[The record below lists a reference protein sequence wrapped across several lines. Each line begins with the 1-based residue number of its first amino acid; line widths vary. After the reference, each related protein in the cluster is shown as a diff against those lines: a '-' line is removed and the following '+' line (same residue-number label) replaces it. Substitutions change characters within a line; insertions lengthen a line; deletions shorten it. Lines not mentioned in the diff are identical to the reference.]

1 LSRQRL
7 SRRRNLLHQLS
18 HRQRSLSESRSCRCQ
33 NPPTAFVSEIN
44 PASTALIYSTLSRRR
59 RDFPVTAD
67 AFQSVNKGAKK
78 LPASTF
84 VAELKPTG
92 GALVCSTFFLGSG
105 SNNGDGTYKGAYGC
119 GIALDSDAKACV
131 TGSASSPDFPV
142 STGALQSK
150 AGASI
155 NAYVAKCSTAA
166 SPTTAT
172 PECSP
177 AAGTC
182 TGAQSV
188 TITDT
193 TTDATICYTTNA
205 ATPTDSSPKYTVALR
220 VIASETIKAIAI
232 ATAETNSAIATEK
245 YTIK

>member
-1 LSRQRL
+1 
-7 SRRRNLLHQLS
+7 
-18 HRQRSLSESRSCRCQ
+18 
-33 NPPTAFVSEIN
+33 
-44 PASTALIYSTLSRRR
+44 
-59 RDFPVTAD
+59 
-67 AFQSVNKGAKK
+67 
-78 LPASTF
+78 
-84 VAELKPTG
+84 
-92 GALVCSTFFLGSG
+92 
-105 SNNGDGTYKGAYGC
+105 
-119 GIALDSDAKACV
+119 
-131 TGSASSPDFPV
+131 
-142 STGALQSK
+142 LQSK

-177 AAGTC
+177 AAGAC

-232 ATAETNSAIATEK
+232 ATADTNSAIATEK

>member
-1 LSRQRL
+1 VYLNGFTS
-7 SRRRNLLHQLS
+7 S
-18 HRQRSLSESRSCRCQ
+18 
-33 NPPTAFVSEIN
+33 
-44 PASTALIYSTLSRRR
+44 

-92 GALVCSTFFLGSG
+92 GALVCSTFFLGGG

-232 ATAETNSAIATEK
+232 ATADTNSAIATAK